1 MRFRFFPDRL
11 IYSFAIQLV
20 VMHLKK
26 NQLMMLYWVILFG
39 FITQSFSKRFGI
51 PYLFLD
57 PEYLGKVDV
66 VSFFIVGIACGVF
79 IMAFNISSYILN
91 SFRFPFLASLS
102 KTFQKYTFNNFII
115 PSVFVLIYII
125 EIVQFQYFSQF
136 KSPLEIGIN
145 ILGFLAGI
153 FLVVGFTLRYFLLT
167 NKDIYKLFGV
177 EHADAVSANEKEL
190 LAKRKRSRNRKK
202 KSGDTKVWR
211 VETYLV
217 MPFNTRLV
225 RNTDHYKQYMLQS
238 VFKQNHINAAVMELI
253 VFSVFILLG
262 LFREYKSFQIP
273 AAASVMLLFTM
284 FIMLSGVFRFWLRSW
299 ANTAIIV
306 TFILLN
312 YVSQFEFFN
321 QRNKAFGLDYKQ
333 PRREY
338 SIESLAASID
348 STQIRT
354 DHQETVS
361 ILEKWKQNWALKGVD
376 KPKMVIINVSG
387 GGLRS
392 SLFTFRTMMALDSV
406 LNGQLMNHTRL
417 ISGSSGGT
425 IGASYYRGLYLDE
438 RPALMSSVATTAP
451 DYLDAISR
459 DLLNTTAFSFMVSDA
474 FLNMQSFEDGNNS
487 YYKDRAYAFENQLN
501 ENLGNVLNHR
511 LGYYRKP
518 ELDAEIPMMII
529 SPTILNDGRALMI
542 SPVGISYMLQNPIT
556 SSGTLDP
563 VPDAIEYTR
572 FFGANNPLNTQ
583 FTSVL
588 RMNATFPYIM
598 PSASLPTQP
607 PVEVMDAGIRDNY
620 GILNSVRF
628 LFEFR
633 EWIKNNTGGVVF
645 IQIRDT
651 NKKSRLQN
659 TSLSTILQKLT
670 APVRNVT
677 GNFILMQDYMQDD
690 YLKYMQAW
698 LECEFDFVQFQL
710 PQMDEKIALSWHLT
724 EKEKQFLK
732 NAVFTP
738 ENKESLKRAGT
749 LLNYSRRNQEIAS
762 GNQ

>member
-177 EHADAVSANEKEL
+177 EHADAVSADEKEL

-438 RPALMSSVATTAP
+438 RPALMSAVATTAP

-607 PVEVMDAGIRDNY
+607 PVEVMDAGIRDNF

-732 NAVFTP
+732 YAVFTP

>member
-438 RPALMSSVATTAP
+438 RPALMSAVATTAP
-451 DYLDAISR
+451 GYLDNISR

>member
-177 EHADAVSANEKEL
+177 EHADAVSADEKEL

-438 RPALMSSVATTAP
+438 RPALMSAVATTAP

-556 SSGTLDP
+556 ASGTLDP

-732 NAVFTP
+732 YAVFTP

>member
-177 EHADAVSANEKEL
+177 EHADAVSADEKEL

-438 RPALMSSVATTAP
+438 RPALMSAVATTAP

-556 SSGTLDP
+556 ASGTLDP

-607 PVEVMDAGIRDNY
+607 PVEVMDAGIRDNF

-732 NAVFTP
+732 YAVFTP

>member
-177 EHADAVSANEKEL
+177 EHADAVSADEKEL

-284 FIMLSGVFRFWLRSW
+284 FMMLSGVFRFWLRSW

-438 RPALMSSVATTAP
+438 RPALMSAVATTAP

-556 SSGTLDP
+556 ASGTLDP

-607 PVEVMDAGIRDNY
+607 PVEVMDAGIRDNF

-732 NAVFTP
+732 YAVFTP

>member
-438 RPALMSSVATTAP
+438 RPALMSAVATTAP

-556 SSGTLDP
+556 ASGTLDP

-607 PVEVMDAGIRDNY
+607 PVEVMDAGIRDNF

-732 NAVFTP
+732 YAVFTP

>member
-115 PSVFVLIYII
+115 PSIFVLIYII